1 MIDES
6 FIKAAIKIRREYLKL
21 TNNLNFYKR
30 KAEDVIENLEDIVT
44 KIENIQQETENQ
56 SITNND
62 AVVFQL
68 TKLLTDVE
76 SEGRAVE
83 SLIDPLNKE
92 IEKLGLE
99 EQELWRNIR
108 ICKKKTFTGEPFLI
122 ERFIF
127 LYIIQNNSLN
137 GKAIKVC

>member
-21 TNNLNFYKR
+21 TNNLSFYKR

-68 TKLLTDVE
+68 TKLLTEIE

-99 EQELWRNIR
+99 EQELWRNIKNKYPNLSDEEIVEYVR
-108 ICKKKTFTGEPFLI
+108 KRLLQENL
-122 ERFIF
+122 
-127 LYIIQNNSLN
+127 S
-137 GKAIKVC
+137 

>member
-1 MIDES
+1 MVTE
-6 FIKAAIKIRREYLKL
+6 R
-21 TNNLNFYKR
+21 YKR
-30 KAEDVIENLEDIVT
+30 RDWHHNCRYEK
-44 KIENIQQETENQ
+44 ETENQ

-68 TKLLTDVE
+68 TKLLTEIE

-99 EQELWRNIR
+99 EQELWRNIKNKYSNLSDEEIVEYVR
-108 ICKKKTFTGEPFLI
+108 KRLLQENL
-122 ERFIF
+122 
-127 LYIIQNNSLN
+127 S
-137 GKAIKVC
+137 

>member
-30 KAEDVIENLEDIVT
+30 KAEDVIENLEDIVN
-44 KIENIQQETENQ
+44 KIEKIQQETENQ
-56 SITNND
+56 KVTNND
-62 AVVFQL
+62 AIVVQL
-68 TKLLTDVE
+68 TKLLTDIE

-99 EQELWRNIR
+99 EQELWRNIKNKYPNLSDEDIVEYVR
-108 ICKKKTFTGEPFLI
+108 QRLLQENL
-122 ERFIF
+122 
-127 LYIIQNNSLN
+127 S
-137 GKAIKVC
+137 

>member
-76 SEGRAVE
+76 SEVRAVE

-99 EQELWRNIR
+99 EQELWRNIKNKYPNLSDEEIVEYVR
-108 ICKKKTFTGEPFLI
+108 KRLLQENL
-122 ERFIF
+122 
-127 LYIIQNNSLN
+127 S
-137 GKAIKVC
+137 